1 MNQSFNCLIYKGLDG
16 MGRSLRSLG
25 PHAAGVILALV
36 AMLAPPSASARSYL
50 NVRFN
55 NEGADTL
62 EINAILADPLIRRAS
77 APGDRL
83 AMIGRRFIDVPYKAR
98 TLERVPEK
106 TTVNTDS
113 LDCTT
118 FVETVLALGKTVG
131 EQRDSW
137 RDFVDNLTSIRYRG
151 GEVNGYPSRLHY
163 ISDWTVDN
171 GHRDNFR
178 EVTSTLPKVKYEIR
192 TIDFM
197 SRHRDSYPALA
208 DSADFER
215 IRSIEEGYHLHRFP
229 YIKTRDLG
237 NKLVR
242 EELKNGDVV
251 AFVSNRNDLDVTHMG
266 MIVTEPDGEF
276 HVLHASMN
284 GGKVMISDLPLTE
297 FMRRNRSFIGIRVYR
312 LLQ

>member
-1 MNQSFNCLIYKGLDG
+1 MNQSLNQLKYKCLKL
-16 MGRSLRSLG
+16 
-25 PHAAGVILALV
+25 AGG
-36 AMLAPPSASARSYL
+36 AMLAVAAMTVAPHASAQSYL

-62 EINAILADPLIRRAS
+62 KINSILTDPEIRKAFTS
-77 APGDRL
+77 GDRL
-83 AMIGRRFIDVPYKAR
+83 ALIGRKFIGVPYKGH

-118 FVETVLALGKTVG
+118 FVETVMALGKTIG

-137 RDFVDNLTSIRYRG
+137 RDFVANLTSIRYRG

-178 EVTSTLPKVKYEIR
+178 EVTATLPKVKYVTK

-208 DSADFER
+208 DSLNYER
-215 IRSIEEGYHLHRFP
+215 IRSVEEGYHLHRFP
-229 YIKTRDLG
+229 YIKSNDLN
-237 NKLVR
+237 NKLVKT
-242 EELKNGDVV
+242 ELKNGDVV
-251 AFVSNRNDLDVTHMG
+251 AFVSNLTDLDVTHMG
-266 MIVTEPDGEF
+266 MLIKEADGEF
-276 HVLHASMN
+276 HVLHASLN
-284 GGKVMISDLPLTE
+284 GGQVMISDLPLGE
-297 FMRRNRSFIGIRVYR
+297 FMRRNRHFSGIRVYR